1 MPAIAVDGKPVRV
14 SLTASAERALAA
26 RRTQLVVEMELY
38 FSCLIRKRVHFRDG
52 ASPNADNRLVLNFS
66 PVVARRCQIDGD
78 GAAQDLVPLE
88 SARRAAFVPAWLR
101 LDYAGGQWRG
111 EFGFAAEEA

>member
-1 MPAIAVDGKPVRV
+1 MFSIAVDGKPVWI

-26 RRTQLVVEMELY
+26 RTMTLIVDMELY
-38 FSCLIRKRVHFRDG
+38 FSCLIRKRVLFRDG
-52 ASPNADNRLVLNFS
+52 ASTSAAEQLSLHFS
-66 PVVARRCQIDGD
+66 PVVARQCRIDGAD
-78 GAAQDLVPLE
+78 AAQDLVPLA

-101 LDYAGGQWRG
+101 LDFAGGQWRG